1 MLWKYVFC
9 VIRIWF
15 DLMNCDRVDLK
26 KTIDCSWFFPDKETV
41 SEDYIKMWIFA
52 VVRTHIQEG
61 QPND

>member
-1 MLWKYVFC
+1 
-9 VIRIWF
+9 
-15 DLMNCDRVDLK
+15 MNCDRVDLK